1 MSPVDSTAAL
11 QDWQRKR
18 FFVALPN
25 ALDNLPAEIRIE
37 SRDLCHYLGTV
48 VRVRKGER
56 VVIADD
62 QRERAYLAEIL
73 ELGKSDVVFCV
84 ECEQAPPTHRLP
96 DVTLAVA
103 LIKEQ
108 RWDSVLQKATELGV
122 RTIQPLMAEHS
133 VVRLT
138 AADMPRKLE
147 RWQSV
152 LRSAAEQSEG
162 LFIPE
167 ILPPLT
173 VENYC
178 AQSQPEALRI
188 LLLERK
194 ANRKPLKAVL
204 STLKPGQPLVMAV
217 GPEGGWTDAE
227 IAAFEQVGFV
237 SASLGDRILRSETAA
252 MAALSAVVYEVCD
265 ADEAGEG

>member
-1 MSPVDSTAAL
+1 MSHADSTETM

-18 FFVALPN
+18 FFVELPS
-25 ALDNLPAEIRIE
+25 DFPAEVRID

-48 VRVRKGER
+48 VRARKGER
-56 VVIADD
+56 VVIADGR
-62 QRERAYLAEIL
+62 RERAYLAEIR
-73 ELGKSDVVFCV
+73 ELGKSEVVFWV
-84 ECEQAPPTHRLP
+84 ECQQAPPADRLP
-96 DVTLAVA
+96 HVTLAVA

-108 RWDSVLQKATELGV
+108 RWDSLLQKTTELGV
-122 RTIQPLMAEHS
+122 RAIQPLMAEHS

-138 AADMPRKLE
+138 AADMSRKLE
-147 RWQSV
+147 RWQAV

-173 VENYC
+173 VVDYG
-178 AQSQPEALRI
+178 AQSQPEALRV

-194 ANRKPLKAVL
+194 SNRKPLKAL
-204 STLKPGQPLVMAV
+204 LATLKPGHPLVMAV

-227 IAAFEQVGFV
+227 IAAFTQAGFV
-237 SASLGDRILRSETAA
+237 SASFGDRILRSETAA
-252 MAALSAVVYEVCD
+252 MAAMSAVVYE
-265 ADEAGEG
+265 AGEVAR